1 MTDTDRPAEGADYVA
16 AADRELRDTYEEPK
30 SLAEYVD
37 LVMENP
43 TIASHASKYLLEAI
57 ESAGTRTVVEEG
69 ERKDRY
75 RFFDDPH
82 NDGEHAI
89 LGNTEVLN
97 SFVDDLRSIAADR
110 GKVEKIIWFDGPTAT
125 GKSELKRCLVNGL
138 REYSKTPEGRRYTTE
153 WNIASGAGSA
163 SLTYGVDSPATDEDN
178 WYESPVQSHPLL
190 VFPPAVR
197 EQILADLNDE
207 LDEAIDVRVDGKVDP
222 FCREAYE
229 FLEEQYRRQGS
240 EDLFSAVTDESH
252 LRIKNFVV
260 DVGKGIGVL
269 HSEDTG
275 QPKERLVGSWMAGML
290 QALDSRG
297 RKNPQAFSYDGVL
310 SQGNGLLTIVE
321 DAAQHADL
329 LQKLLNIPDEKS
341 VKLDKGIQMDVD
353 TQLLIISNPDLEE
366 RLNQHAER
374 IGGDPLKALKRR
386 LDKHEFTYLTN
397 LSLETELIRREIT
410 GETAVWDANSY
421 DEIEDLIQSPLELS
435 IRDSE
440 RNVAEKE
447 LAPHTVEAAA
457 LYSVVTRLDGDDV
470 PAGLDLVDK
479 ALLFD
484 QGYLQDGDDRRE
496 KDEFGFDSDASDG
509 EQGIPVTYTR
519 DVIADLLNR
528 ESDRAHPDLPVEHV
542 VMPRDVLN
550 TMADSLVDAPVFS
563 ANERTAY
570 ENCVVPVKNYVFQ
583 RQEADVLDAMMA
595 DKRVEERT
603 VEEYIEH
610 VYAWATDERV
620 ENDRG
625 ERVEPDPLKMKIFE
639 TEHLGRFRSDQYG
652 EGHSPSTAV
661 EEFRHKKIITALN
674 RHAWENRTEEFAV
687 RNVNPKEIPII
698 KTVLASH
705 DWEDV
710 KRVYEDFDPDQWD
723 DPPKNTETARLKTE
737 TIDSLVD
744 LFDYSKASAEL
755 TSRHV
760 MNQVSYKWD

>member
-1 MTDTDRPAEGADYVA
+1 MTESERPAEGADYVA

-37 LVMENP
+37 LVMEEP

-69 ERKDRY
+69 ERKERY

-153 WNIASGAGSA
+153 WNIASTGASE
-163 SLTYGVDSPATDEDN
+163 SLTYGTDSPAADEDN
-178 WYESPVQSHPLL
+178 WYESPVQSHPLS
-190 VFPPAVR
+190 VFPPSVR
-197 EQILADLNDE
+197 DRILADVNE
-207 LDEAIDVRVDGKVDP
+207 RLDDQIDVRVEGDLDP

-229 FLEEQYRRQGS
+229 FLEEEYRRRGE
-240 EDLFSAVTDESH
+240 EDLFSVVTDDAH
-252 LRIKNFVV
+252 LRVKNFVV
-260 DVGKGIGVL
+260 DVGQGIGVL

-275 QPKERLVGSWMAGML
+275 KPKERLVGSWMAGML

-329 LQKLLNIPDEKS
+329 LQKLLNIPDEKT
-341 VKLDKGIQMDVD
+341 VKLDKGIGMDVD

-366 RLNQHAER
+366 QLNQHAER
-374 IGGDPLKALKRR
+374 NGGDPLKALKRR
-386 LDKHEFTYLTN
+386 LDKHEFKYLTN

-410 GETAVWDANSY
+410 GETDVWDASSY
-421 DEIEDLIQSPLELS
+421 EELAEKIAAPLEIS
-435 IRDSE
+435 VRDSE
-440 RNVAEKE
+440 RTVVEKE

-484 QGYLQDGDDRRE
+484 RGHLQDGDERRE
-496 KDEFGFDSDASDG
+496 KEEFDFDPDADDG
-509 EQGIPVTYTR
+509 EGGIPVTYTR
-519 DVIADLLNR
+519 DVLADLLNR
-528 ESDRAHPDLPVEHV
+528 ESDRAHSELPVEHV

-550 TMADSLVDAPVFS
+550 EMADGLVDAPVFS
-563 ANERTAY
+563 SNERTAY

-583 RQEADVLDAMMA
+583 QQESDVLDAMMA
-595 DKRVEERT
+595 DKRVDERT

-610 VYAWATDERV
+610 VYAWATGEDV
-620 ENDRG
+620 ENERG
-625 ERVEPDPLKMKIFE
+625 ERVEPDPLKMKVFE
-639 TEHLGRFRSDQYG
+639 TEHLGRFRPDKYG
-652 EGHSPSTAV
+652 EGHAPSTAV
-661 EEFRHKKIITALN
+661 EEFRHRKIITALN
-674 RHAWENRTEEFAV
+674 RHAWENRDEEFQV
-687 RNVNPKEIPII
+687 SDVNPKEIPII
-698 KTVLASH
+698 KTVLSSH

-723 DPPKNTETARLKTE
+723 DPPKNTETARMKVE
-737 TIDSLVD
+737 TIENLVD
-744 LFDYSKASAEL
+744 IFDYTEASAEL